1 MSQGQ
6 RAKGRGQREGSRE
19 EGKRGFLRP
28 LFFALVF
35 ALCPLPFALVFAQ
48 TQNWPSF
55 RGANASGVADGHPA
69 PVKWNATTGENVL
82 WKTPIPGVAVS
93 SPIVWGDRVF
103 VSTAVSSDPKAG
115 IRTGQYGDVEPVN
128 DATRHSWRLFAL
140 DRRSGKIVWDRVAHE
155 GTPKTKRH
163 PKSSQASSTPVTD
176 GQRVIVWFG
185 SEGLYAY
192 DFNGKELWKR
202 DLGVLNAGWFYDPDY
217 EWGIGSSPIIW
228 QNLVIVQCDIQKNSF
243 IAAFDVATGE
253 PVWRTSRDEIPSWST
268 PTIFDNFGRAELIT
282 QATGFTRGYNPA
294 SGEELWRL
302 AGNSEIAIP
311 TPVAGAGLVIVT
323 NGYRGVQPIYAIKP
337 GSKGDITLKGDDTKN
352 DAIAWSTKR
361 GGPYIP
367 TPLIYRDQLYLL
379 QGNGVVAAH
388 DVRTGQR
395 IYQERLVATGGS
407 FSASPVAADGKV
419 YFASEDGDMY
429 VVQAGPK
436 FELLATNPIGEILMA
451 SPAISE
457 GVLYV
462 RGLKNVFAIGMK
474 K

>member
-1 MSQGQ
+1 MSNNESRQKAQG
-6 RAKGRGQREGSRE
+6 RSRISA
-19 EGKRGFLRP
+19 FCL
-28 LFFALVF
+28 LAFALAWCLSTT
-35 ALCPLPFALVFAQ
+35 ALAQ
-48 TQNWPSF
+48 HWPSF
-55 RGANASGVADGHPA
+55 RGANAAGVADGHPM
-69 PVKWNATTGENVL
+69 PVKWNATTGENIL

-115 IRTGQYGDVEPVN
+115 IRTGQYGDVEPMN
-128 DATRHSWRLFAL
+128 DSTRHSWRLFAL
-140 DRRSGKIVWDRVAHE
+140 DRRSGKIVWERVAHE

-243 IAAFDVATGE
+243 IAAFDVASGE

-268 PTIFDNFGRAELIT
+268 PTIFESFGRAELVT

-302 AGNSEIAIP
+302 SGNSEITIP
-311 TPVAGAGLVIVT
+311 TPVVGPGFVIVT
-323 NGYRGVQPIYAIKP
+323 NGYRGVQPIYAIRP
-337 GSKGDITLKGDDTKN
+337 GSKGDITLKGDETKS

-367 TPLIYRDQLYLL
+367 TPLIYRDLLYLL
-379 QGNGVVAAH
+379 QGNGVVVAH
-388 DVRTGQR
+388 DARTGQR

-407 FSASPVAADGKV
+407 FSASPVAADGKL

-436 FELLATNPIGEILMA
+436 FEVLATNPIGEILMA

-457 GVLYV
+457 GVLFV
-462 RGLKNVFAIGMK
+462 RGLKTVFAIGTK